1 MATCE
6 AVKRLGKVLMDA
18 FCAETAKSGY
28 AWSPDNRTAGQ
39 CAVCAL
45 FVQNLLGGDI
55 YKVKVG
61 KRTHYFNLIEGVVVD
76 FTAEQFDKGID
87 YANGVL
93 CDRKKMLRTEDTAKR
108 YLLLCEKVNYTR

>member
-1 MATCE
+1 MVTCE
-6 AVKRLGKVLMDA
+6 AVKRLGKVLTDA

-55 YKVKVG
+55 CKVKAG
-61 KRTHYFNLIEGVVVD
+61 KRTYYFNLIILSEKSRLQERRFAFVD
-76 FTAEQFDKGID
+76 
-87 YANGVL
+87 N
-93 CDRKKMLRTEDTAKR
+93 RS
-108 YLLLCEKVNYTR
+108 VNLQNIR